1 MRIESVT
8 AHAFGPL
15 TNVTLDLAPGMTVI
29 TGVNESAKSS
39 WHAAIYTALVGR
51 HKGKGASTKEE
62 RHFADLHKPWDGPDW
77 RVSAII
83 TLDDGRRIELTHDL
97 DAKVDCRAM
106 DLGLSRDVS
115 NEIMFEGSPDAS
127 RFLGLDRKSFVAT
140 AVVNQA
146 EMLTILSVA
155 DGLQEHLQRAAATA
169 GTDATAAAA
178 LAALEDFNRERVG
191 LDRANSSKPLR
202 AAKNR
207 LAGAEAASA
216 KARDDHDD
224 YLRLVTDAE
233 AHHARAKAATTTTG
247 VLEATLGALD
257 HLLTCARTAADAQ
270 KESEHSQD
278 KAASAARKALTLT
291 ERVDRARG
299 LDNGFG
305 GVAPVGA
312 VEAEST
318 SRAVAGALA
327 TWKTAPS
334 PQLRDGPSAA
344 QIQADLDSLPPPPQG
359 DIALAATVQAAAAA
373 LAQTR
378 AVMAAHA
385 EQEPAAPIVAPDSD
399 DTGLDAA
406 VAAGPA
412 VVRELAAQLNAAS
425 TPAITPTAGSTLA
438 ESLEQARQKQQETAA
453 ALADAEAAEAA
464 ARTAYDTVTAPSMS
478 VSPAQTRSRTSR
490 RPVMAAVAVVCAA
503 AGVALFVMQQLVPG
517 IVAIVVA
524 TVLAAAAAMA
534 KSGGGTTQG
543 PPAER
548 SSEHPEAQRASLV
561 LREAAERLTRAQ
573 QDVFAASR
581 SGAEFEGRASA
592 EAAAQRGAASA
603 RAEIEARCNARD
615 LPVDPTRLQHL
626 AAVAEQVL
634 DHRSLHA
641 RWSSTADGYARD
653 LKQAETRLRDQLV
666 AHGQPAD
673 PATAVMD
680 LVSAYERA
688 CEARAALAAGA
699 ARRPVLVKALADRT
713 STEEAARTTTKVRDQ
728 ADRGLRDAAR
738 AAGVDAGGDDSA
750 TPQDLV
756 AALEAWQV
764 TYEEQLSA
772 AAEARRGWAD
782 LQAVLN
788 GATLE
793 ELTATRDAAVV
804 ERDALVE
811 AAAATTAAAAQA
823 VSIAIE
829 AANSAA
835 VDETAAGD
843 VNAVTELL
851 TAAREEVKASR
862 EEMLTLARLAEKAG
876 GVAAERARSL
886 VSVPEA
892 DEAVAAA
899 EEELDR
905 VEELAATLEWT
916 HEFLATAQEQ
926 VHRDIAPVLAN
937 TLRAWLPKVTAG
949 RYIDASVDPATLQV
963 KVTGPGRRWRAAD
976 RLSVGTAEQVY
987 LLLRVALAQ
996 HLTTTNEACPLLLD
1010 DVTVQADDERAKEV
1024 LDLLLRLSEDRQIVL
1039 FAQESTVA
1047 AWAAQNLA
1055 GKPEHLLIEL
1065 PQVSVE

>member
-51 HKGKGASTKEE
+51 RRGKGASTKEE

-106 DLGLSRDVS
+106 DLGLNRDVS

-178 LAALEDFNRERVG
+178 LTALEDFGRERVG

-207 LAGAEAASA
+207 LVRAEAASV
-216 KARDDHDD
+216 KACDDHDD
-224 YLRLVTDAE
+224 YLRLVTDAV
-233 AHHARAKAATTTTG
+233 AHHAKAKDAKTTAG
-247 VLEATLGALD
+247 VREARVGALE
-257 HLLTCARTAADAQ
+257 HLLSCARTATDAQ

-278 KAASAARKALTLT
+278 KETSAARKASTLT

-299 LDNGFG
+299 LHDRL
-305 GVAPVGA
+305 GVAPVGP
-312 VEAEST
+312 VEADAI

-327 TWKTAPS
+327 AWKTAPT
-334 PQLRDGPSAA
+334 PQLLDGPSAA
-344 QIQADLDSLPPPPQG
+344 QIQADLDSLPPLPQE
-359 DIALAATVQAAAAA
+359 DIAPAATVQAAASA
-373 LAQTR
+373 LAQTE

-385 EQEPAAPIVAPDSD
+385 EQEPAAPTVAADSD

-425 TPAITPTAGSTLA
+425 TPATTTTAGSTLA
-438 ESLEQARQKQQETAA
+438 ERLEQARQRQQVTAA
-453 ALADAEAAEAA
+453 ALSDAEAAEAS
-464 ARTAYDTVTAPSMS
+464 ARTAYETATATSMS
-478 VSPAQTRSRTSR
+478 VSPAQTTSQTSR
-490 RPVMAAVAVVCAA
+490 RPVMAAVAVVCVA
-503 AGVALFVMQQLVPG
+503 AGVALFVMRQLVPG
-517 IVAIVVA
+517 IVAIVLA
-524 TVLAAAAAMA
+524 TALGAVAAMA
-534 KSGGGTTQG
+534 KSGRGTTQG

-548 SSEHPEAQRASLV
+548 SSEHLEAQRASLV
-561 LREAAERLTRAQ
+561 LREAAEKLNRAQ
-573 QDVFAASR
+573 QDVFSASR
-581 SGAEFEGRASA
+581 TGAEIEGRASA

-603 RAEIEARCNARD
+603 RAEVEARCNARG

-641 RWSSTADGYARD
+641 RWSSSADGYARD
-653 LKQAETRLRDQLV
+653 LKRAETRLRDQLV

-673 PATAVMD
+673 PATAVTD
-680 LVSAYERA
+680 LVSAYEQA

-699 ARRPVLVKALADRT
+699 ARRPVLVKGLADRAA
-713 STEEAARTTTKVRDQ
+713 TEEAARTATKVRVQ
-728 ADRGLRDAAR
+728 AERGLRDAAQ
-738 AAGVDAGGDDSA
+738 AAGVDTGGDGSA
-750 TPQDLV
+750 TPADLV

-764 TYEEQLSA
+764 AHDEQLSA
-772 AAEARRGWAD
+772 AAEAQRDWAY

-788 GATLE
+788 GASLE
-793 ELTATRDAAVV
+793 ELTATTDAAVV

-811 AAAATTAAAAQA
+811 GATAAAEAAEQA
-823 VSIAIE
+823 VSVAIE

-835 VDETAAGD
+835 VDEAAAGD
-843 VNAVTELL
+843 VKTVTELL

-862 EEMLTLARLAEKAG
+862 AEMLAFAGLAEKAD

-892 DEAVAAA
+892 EEAVTAA

-905 VEELAATLEWT
+905 VNELAATLEWT
-916 HEFLATAQEQ
+916 HQFLATAQEQ
-926 VHRDIAPVLAN
+926 VHRDIAPVLAK
-937 TLRAWLPKVTAG
+937 TLRAWLPKVTGG
-949 RYIDASVDPATLQV
+949 RYVDASVDPATLQV
-963 KVTGPGRRWRAAD
+963 NVTGPARRWRAAD

-996 HLTTTNEACPLLLD
+996 HLTTTNETCPLLLD
-1010 DVTVQADDERAKEV
+1010 DVTVQADDERARQV
-1024 LDLLLRLSEDRQIVL
+1024 LDLLLRLSEQRQIVL

-1047 AWAAQNLA
+1047 AWAAQNLT
-1055 GKPEHLLIEL
+1055 GKPEHLLLEL